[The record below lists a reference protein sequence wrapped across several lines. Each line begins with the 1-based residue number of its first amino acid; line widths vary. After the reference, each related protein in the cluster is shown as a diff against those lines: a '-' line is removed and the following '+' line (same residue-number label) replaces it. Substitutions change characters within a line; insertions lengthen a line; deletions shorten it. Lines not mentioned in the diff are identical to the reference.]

1 MIKGSKLGSIGPIIL
16 RVQSFKNWWT
26 SLNDCNKTSV
36 AFWYDPILPTVR
48 RTFSLRSKLNDSFK
62 DYKIIFYHFH
72 KLSQKHLKYL
82 FGQETTH

>member
-1 MIKGSKLGSIGPIIL
+1 MSFIMMLCPLKIFLFNNIIIL
-16 RVQSFKNWWT
+16 LEIEKIG
-26 SLNDCNKTSV
+26 KTI
-36 AFWYDPILPTVR
+36 DKMNI
-48 RTFSLRSKLNDSFK
+48 LRSKLNDSFK